1 MITKI
6 LTWAAIILVV
16 VWIIS
21 NPSKA
26 GTDVH
31 NWITNIVTFFTSL
44 ANG

>member
-21 NPSKA
+21 SPAKA

-31 NWITNIVTFFTSL
+31 NWIANLVTFFTNL